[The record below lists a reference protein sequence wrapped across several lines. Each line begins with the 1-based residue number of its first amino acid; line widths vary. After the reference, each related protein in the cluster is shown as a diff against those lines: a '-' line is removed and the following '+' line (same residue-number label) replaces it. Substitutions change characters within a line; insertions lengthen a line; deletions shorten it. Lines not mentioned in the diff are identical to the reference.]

1 MNPNLLCRLLSLLLL
16 LAGVL
21 QFLPA
26 LIAWVYDDSSFT
38 TFILSGSG
46 LLLIGA
52 AAWWPARRV
61 RIDLRLR
68 DGFLVVALSWIVI
81 GLAGALPIVMLKV
94 PQVGVVDAIF
104 ESVSGLT
111 TTGATVLIGL
121 EAMPPGLLFHRAL
134 LQWLGG
140 MGIVV
145 LAVAVLPML
154 RIGGLQLYRA
164 EMPGPVK
171 DSKLTPRIA
180 DTAKALWTIYFSLT
194 LLCMLAY
201 HVAGMSW
208 FDAVTHAF
216 TTLSTGGYS
225 NYDASIAHFQS
236 LLIELIAIVFMTLG
250 GINFAIH
257 FLAWRR
263 ASLVPYQQDPEVR
276 TYMTLLLVFAAIATA
291 AIVFYGVEPHWPS
304 ALRLGLFQAV
314 STMTST
320 GYTTAGF
327 YLWPGFLPI
336 FFIFIVFIGGCA
348 GSTGGGMKVIRIML
362 LYKQAVSEIQRV
374 IHPAS
379 AGIIRIGS
387 RAVESRVITAVWG
400 YFFIYVA
407 SFAILSVLLNATGL
421 DLETSFS
428 AVATCLTNL
437 GPSLGV
443 AGPHFA
449 DLNAVAKS
457 VLVFAMLLGRLE
469 IFTLLVLLT
478 PAYWKDA

>member
-1 MNPNLLCRLLSLLLL
+1 MNPTLLCRLIGLLLL
-16 LAGVL
+16 LAGAL
-21 QFLPA
+21 QLLPA
-26 LIAWVYDDSSFT
+26 LVAWLYGDSSFA
-38 TFILSGSG
+38 TFIATGSG
-46 LLLIGA
+46 LFLLGA
-52 AAWWPARRV
+52 AVWWPVRRI

-81 GLAGALPIVMLKV
+81 GLAGALPMVLLQV
-94 PQVGVVDAIF
+94 PRIGVVDAIF
-104 ESVSGLT
+104 ESISGLT
-111 TTGATVLIGL
+111 TTGATVLTGL
-121 EAMPPGLLFHRAL
+121 DTMPHGLLFHRAL

-164 EMPGPVK
+164 ETPGPVK

-180 DTAKALWTIYFSLT
+180 ETAKALWLIYFGLT
-194 LLCMLAY
+194 VLCILAY
-201 HVAGMSW
+201 HVAGMNW
-208 FDAVTHAF
+208 FDAITHSF

-236 LLIELIAIVFMTLG
+236 FLIELVAIVFMTLG

-263 ASLVPYQQDPEVR
+263 ASLAPYQLDPEVR
-276 TYMTLLLVFAAIATA
+276 TYATLLLVFTAIATT
-291 AIVFYGVEPHWPS
+291 AIVFYGVEPNWPS
-304 ALRLGLFQAV
+304 ALRLGMFQTI

-362 LYKQAVSEIQRV
+362 LYKQAVREIQRV

-379 AGIIRIGS
+379 AGIIRIGH

-428 AVATCLTNL
+428 AVAACLTNL
-437 GPSLGV
+437 GPGLGA